1 MPDKGR
7 PRSFDR
13 AHALLRA
20 MQVFWEKGYEG
31 ASLAALTA
39 AMGINAP
46 SLYAAFGCKESLYL
60 EAMELYAQTVGTE
73 IWGALE
79 TAPTAREA
87 INRFL
92 VATAEAYS
100 QPDTPHG
107 CLIALG
113 GLHQAAMPK
122 AVCDAL
128 TRHRA
133 ENVDKLRRRLE
144 AAIAEGEL
152 PESVDPQAV
161 ATFYATVQHGMSIL
175 ARDGG
180 SYEALKN
187 VAGGAMAAWGMLTRA
202 GEDDARTA

>member
-13 AHALLRA
+13 ADALMRA
-20 MQVFWEKGYEG
+20 MQVFWEKGFEG
-31 ASLAALTA
+31 ASLTALTA

-46 SLYAAFGCKESLYL
+46 SLYAAFGCKEALYL

-73 IWGALE
+73 IWQPME

-87 INRFL
+87 FSRFL
-92 VATAEAYS
+92 AATAKAYS

-113 GLHQAAMPK
+113 GLHQSAIPK

-128 TRHRA
+128 SRHRT
-133 ENVDKLRRRLE
+133 ENVDKLRQRLE

-152 PESVDPQAV
+152 PDSLDPEAV

-180 SYEALKN
+180 SYQALKN
-187 VAGGAMAAWGMLTRA
+187 VADGAMAAWGMLTR
-202 GEDDARTA
+202 EDSVRRP

>member
-1 MPDKGR
+1 MSDKGR

-13 AHALLRA
+13 ADALMRA
-20 MQVFWEKGYEG
+20 MKVFWEKGYEG
-31 ASLAALTA
+31 ASLTALTA

-46 SLYAAFGCKESLYL
+46 SLYAAFGCKEALYL
-60 EAMELYAQTVGTE
+60 EAMELYAQTVGTD
-73 IWGALE
+73 IWAALE

-87 INRFL
+87 VSRFL
-92 VATAEAYS
+92 LATAEAYS
-100 QPDTPHG
+100 QPGTPHG

-113 GLHQAAMPK
+113 GLHQAAVPE

-128 TRHRA
+128 TRHRM
-133 ENVDKLRRRLE
+133 ENTDKLRQRLE

-152 PESVDPQAV
+152 RDGVDAGAV

-187 VAGGAMAAWGMLTRA
+187 VADGAMAAWGVLTQN
-202 GEDDARTA
+202 TVP

>member
-1 MPDKGR
+1 MSDKGR

-13 AHALLRA
+13 ADALMRA

-31 ASLAALTA
+31 ASLTALTA

-46 SLYAAFGCKESLYL
+46 SLYAAFGCKEALYL
-60 EAMELYAQTVGTE
+60 EAMELYSKTFGTE
-73 IWGALE
+73 IWTALD

-87 INRFL
+87 VSRFL
-92 VATAEAYS
+92 LATAEAYS

-113 GLHQAAMPK
+113 GLHQTAIPK
-122 AVCDAL
+122 AVCQAL
-128 TRHRA
+128 TGHRT

-144 AAIAEGEL
+144 AAIAKGEL
-152 PESVDPQAV
+152 PDRVDAGAV

-187 VAGGAMAAWGMLTRA
+187 VADGAMAAWNVLTQD
-202 GEDDARTA
+202 GKP

>member
-1 MPDKGR
+1 MSDKGR

-13 AHALLRA
+13 ADALVRA

-31 ASLAALTA
+31 ASLTALTA

-46 SLYAAFGCKESLYL
+46 SLYAAFGCKEALYL

-73 IWGALE
+73 IWEPLE

-87 INRFL
+87 VKRFL
-92 VATAEAYS
+92 LATAEAYS

-107 CLIALG
+107 CLITLG
-113 GLHQAAMPK
+113 GLHQAAIPE
-122 AVCDAL
+122 AVCEAL
-128 TRHRA
+128 TRHRK
-133 ENVDKLRRRLE
+133 ENIDKLRDRLE
-144 AAIAEGEL
+144 AAIAGGEL
-152 PESVDPQAV
+152 PDGVDAGAV

-187 VAGGAMAAWGMLTRA
+187 VADGAMAAWGVLTQNA
-202 GEDDARTA
+202 AS